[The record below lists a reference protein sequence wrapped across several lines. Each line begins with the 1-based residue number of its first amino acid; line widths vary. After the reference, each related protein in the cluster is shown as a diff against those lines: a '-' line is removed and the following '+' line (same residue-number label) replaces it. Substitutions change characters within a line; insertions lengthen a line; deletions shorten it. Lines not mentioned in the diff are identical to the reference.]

1 MIFIFARLETGNRND
16 LGKYRNRGGI
26 AVAQIMT
33 TNEIAEYLKLHPITV
48 TKYARESIIPATR
61 IGGIW
66 RFDKELI
73 DQWIALAHN
82 NSERDK
88 DIQRRVAKKSSR

>member
-1 MIFIFARLETGNRND
+1 M
-16 LGKYRNRGGI
+16 

-48 TKYARESIIPATR
+48 RKYASGSIIPATR
-61 IGGIW
+61 IGGVW
-66 RFDKELI
+66 RFNKELI

-82 NSERDK
+82 NSQTDK
-88 DIQRRVAKKSSR
+88 DIARRVAKKSSR

>member
-1 MIFIFARLETGNRND
+1 M
-16 LGKYRNRGGI
+16 GKYRNRGGI

-33 TNEIAEYLKLHPITV
+33 TNEIAEYLRLHPITV
-48 TKYARESIIPATR
+48 TKYARESIIPAAL
-61 IGGIW
+61 IDGVW

-82 NSERDK
+82 NSQTDK
-88 DIQRRVAKKSSR
+88 YIQRKGIKKSSL